1 MNLDT
6 ISINAQDEGSLPRIV
21 ADPVVGKGVLP
32 AGLYGVTAEKFS
44 AGRSNIEVV
53 RQMIA
58 GGIKI
63 IQYREKRVTK
73 SCRAILEECRRI
85 RELTRE
91 AGVVFIVND
100 HVDVALLVDA
110 DGVHVGQDDLPVA
123 EVRQLLGPDR
133 IIGLSTQS
141 PAEAEEAVRVGA
153 DYIGVGPI
161 FATRTKDDV
170 GAPLGFSYLE
180 WVRDHIPLPYVA
192 IGGIKLGNIEEIAR
206 RGATTICLV
215 SEIVA
220 APDIAGRV
228 RELRAAMDLPGP

>member
-1 MNLDT
+1 MSLEI
-6 ISINAQDEGSLPRIV
+6 ISINSQDKCSRPCTV

-32 AGLYGVTAEKFS
+32 AGLYGITAEKFS

-58 GGIKI
+58 GGIRI

-133 IIGLSTQS
+133 IIGLSTHS

-170 GAPLGFSYLE
+170 GAPLGFTYLE

-192 IGGIKLGNIEEIAR
+192 IGGIKLGNIKEITRLGVASL
-206 RGATTICLV
+206 CLV
-215 SEIVA
+215 SEIVG

-228 RELRAAMDLPGP
+228 RELRAAIELPGP